1 MSNAARCQLTTKDL
15 TILEHMLHKAAPAD
29 EVFARVLR
37 HKLSTAQIVFRD
49 DVDADIATINS
60 RIDYSIDGGP
70 IQTRT
75 LVHGADAVFPG
86 MTLRISTLRGLTLLG
101 MAEGD
106 SCLLPEIDGK
116 QEVVKL
122 QRIAYQPETALRQR
136 KAAAMATAS
145 ARAQSSVVELRWG
158 GKSNIPAGTAATT
171 PDDDDPG
178 PQAA

>member
-49 DVDADIATINS
+49 DVDPDIATINS
-60 RIDYSIDGGP
+60 RIDYTIDGGP

-86 MTLRISTLRGLTLLG
+86 MTLRISTLRGLALLG

-106 SCLLPEIDGK
+106 SCLLPEIDGR
-116 QEVVKL
+116 QESVKL
-122 QRIAYQPETALRQR
+122 QRIAYQPEAALRQR
-136 KAAAMATAS
+136 KAAAIAVS
-145 ARAQSSVVELRWG
+145 SLRGESSVVDFRWG
-158 GKSNIPAGTAATT
+158 GKPKLPAGTAT